1 MAGAFSRALN
11 YLSARSRT
19 VQETTDY
26 LLRKGC
32 SPEETGQAVARL
44 LELDLLNDQK
54 TAVQWVEYCMRCK
67 PRGRVRLS
75 RELYARG
82 IDRETINQALEV
94 LDDNT
99 EYDLALQLLAPRPV
113 NQWPQDKL
121 YRFLCSRGFSFYTI
135 ERVKNYY
142 LNLTG
147 E

>member
-1 MAGAFSRALN
+1 MASAFSRALK
-11 YLSARSRT
+11 YLSVRSRT
-19 VQETTDY
+19 VQETTAY

-44 LELDLLNDQK
+44 LELDLLNDKK
-54 TAVQWVEYCMRCK
+54 TAAQWVEYCMRCK
-67 PRGRVRLS
+67 PKGRIRLS
-75 RELYARG
+75 QELYARG
-82 IDRETINQALEV
+82 VDRDTINQVLEV

-113 NQWPQDKL
+113 TQWPPEKL
-121 YRFLCSRGFSFYTI
+121 YRFLSYRGYSAHTI

-142 LNLTG
+142 QNLTG